1 MLSACTLVPILDGET
16 MYIYRHK
23 NWRTLVKK
31 GFTCITASVDHCDIL
46 LVIHC
51 LVIIR
56 CVADGI
62 SDFVPILQV
71 FGDQSIHLVRHVS
84 DGMGKF

>member
-1 MLSACTLVPILDGET
+1 MKASL
-16 MYIYRHK
+16 
-23 NWRTLVKK
+23 
-31 GFTCITASVDHCDIL
+31 TCITASVDHCDIL

-62 SDFVPILQV
+62 SDSVPILQV
-71 FGDQSIHLVRHVS
+71 CGDQAIHLVRHVS
-84 DGMGKF
+84 DVVENVRQC